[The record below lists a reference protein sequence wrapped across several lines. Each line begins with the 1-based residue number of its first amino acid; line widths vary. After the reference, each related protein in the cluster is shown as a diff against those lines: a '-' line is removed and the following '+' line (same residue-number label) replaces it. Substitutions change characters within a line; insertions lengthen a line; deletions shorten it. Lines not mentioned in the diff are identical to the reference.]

1 MINTWAILKE
11 ILSTILANFI
21 LSILVDCVF
30 PCSIEKPE
38 TLLLQTTKN
47 TPGENWPNLE
57 VKHDKTP
64 IPPSGND
71 LGTHRQAQQHL
82 EI

>member
-1 MINTWAILKE
+1 MMNTELFKDSVNHSGQLYLE
-11 ILSTILANFI
+11 L
-21 LSILVDCVF
+21 LVDCGF

-38 TLLLQTTKN
+38 TPLLQTTKN